1 MNVDSLDWPTMILG
15 AVGADFEVFS
25 PPELVDHL
33 REWGDRFSRA

>member
-1 MNVDSLDWPTMILG
+1 MILG